1 MSLKVRKN
9 NGAQSYS
16 PQNNWK
22 SSSRRIG
29 PTSVSW
35 LRPSKGGHPKIW
47 DINRPSLG
55 TSMVFATER
64 LWMLGLPK
72 WRITYMPPRL
82 DDIRPWS
89 LPNPN

>member
-1 MSLKVRKN
+1 
-9 NGAQSYS
+9 
-16 PQNNWK
+16 
-22 SSSRRIG
+22 
-29 PTSVSW
+29 
-35 LRPSKGGHPKIW
+35 
-47 DINRPSLG
+47 
-55 TSMVFATER
+55 